1 MENLKERTARG
12 LFWGVLNSGAT
23 QVLNVVIG
31 ILLGRMIAPA
41 EWAPIGMIAIFSAIA
56 GNLQSSGFSTAI
68 VNMKEPKDNDYN
80 AVFWFNILASIC
92 IYLILFAVAPWIASF
107 FEQPCL
113 TDLSRFIFLAFLI
126 SSFGIST
133 NAYMTKNMM
142 NREITIVNT
151 CALVCSGI
159 VAVTLAFNGYSYWSL
174 AWQQVVN
181 AAILV
186 VGRFF
191 FVPWRPTWSVDFSP
205 IRRTFKFSM
214 NILVTMVIN
223 TVNNNILTFIF
234 GKLFTK
240 NPQVVGNF
248 FQAFKWNTMAY
259 QLVSGSI
266 EQVAQP
272 VLVEVRGERLE
283 VRGERLE
290 VRGERSEVRGK
301 SDINEQEIRVFR
313 KMLRFT
319 AFLAFPAMFGL
330 SLVAHEFIL
339 STIGPKWEAC
349 VPLLRILCIGGAF
362 MPFYSLYKNL
372 IISQGRSDINMW
384 LNISQIVLQMALI
397 FLTYQHG
404 IITVVGAYTLLNIVW
419 LMVWQGYANKLIGV
433 RLWDVCKDTIPFAL
447 ISAALMAGIW
457 LITQG
462 ITNVYL
468 LLLVR
473 ILLAAL
479 LYAAV
484 MRLLKVKMMDDCIQ
498 FLKGK
503 GIKYK
508 V

>member
-1 MENLKERTARG
+1 MATETLKERTARG
-12 LFWGVLNSGAT
+12 LFWGMLNSGAT

-68 VNMKEPKDNDYN
+68 VNMKAPQANDYN
-80 AVFWFNILASIC
+80 AVFWFNILAGGC
-92 IYLILFAVAPWIASF
+92 LYLLLFAAAPWIALF

-133 NAYMTKNMM
+133 NAYMTKNLMV
-142 NREITIVNT
+142 RQTTIVNS

-191 FVPWRPTWSVDFSP
+191 FVPWRPSLQIDFAP
-205 IRRTFKFSM
+205 IRRTWRFAM
-214 NILVTMVIN
+214 NILVTMVLN
-223 TVNNNILTFIF
+223 SVNNNILTFIF
-234 GKLFTK
+234 GKLFTRT
-240 NPQVVGNF
+240 PQVVGNF
-248 FQAFKWNTMAY
+248 FQAFKWNTMAS

-272 VLVEVRGERLE
+272 VLVEGNGERL
-283 VRGERLE
+283 V
-290 VRGERSEVRGK
+290 
-301 SDINEQEIRVFR
+301 QVFR

-330 SLVAHEFIL
+330 SLVAEEFIL
-339 STIGPKWEAC
+339 STIGPKWEDC
-349 VPLLRILCIGGAF
+349 VPLLRVLCIGGAF
-362 MPFYSLYKNL
+362 LPVVALYKNL
-372 IISQGRSDINMW
+372 IISQGRSDLNMW
-384 LNISQIVLQMALI
+384 LNITQIALQLLLI
-397 FLTYQHG
+397 LLTYRKG
-404 IITVVGAYTLLNIVW
+404 ILTVVAAYTLLNILWVGA
-419 LMVWQGYANKLIGV
+419 WQFCARRLTGV
-433 RLWDVCKDTIPFAL
+433 RFRDVLLDLSPFLLASAGVMAVVWIATAWITIPL
-447 ISAALMAGIW
+447 
-457 LITQG
+457 
-462 ITNVYL
+462 V

-473 ILLAAL
+473 VLLAAL
-479 LYAAV
+479 LYFVV
-484 MRLLKVKMMDDCIQ
+484 MKVAHAKIMEDCYEYLCHHTRL
-498 FLKGK
+498 
-503 GIKYK
+503 
-508 V
+508 

>member
-1 MENLKERTARG
+1 MSTENLKERTARG
-12 LFWGVLNSGAT
+12 LFWGTLNSGAT
-23 QVLNVVIG
+23 QVLSVVIG

-68 VNMKEPKDNDYN
+68 VNMKEPTANDYN
-80 AVFWFNILASIC
+80 AVFWFNILASAC
-92 IYLILFAVAPWIASF
+92 IYVILFFAAPWIALF

-113 TDLSRFIFLAFLI
+113 TDLSRFIFLAFFI

-133 NAYMTKNMM
+133 HAYMTKKMM
-142 NREITIVNT
+142 NREITIINS
-151 CALVCSGI
+151 CALICSGI
-159 VAVTLAFNGYSYWSL
+159 VAVILAFNGFSYWSL

-186 VGRFF
+186 IGRLCY
-191 FVPWRPTWSVDFSP
+191 VKWRPSLKIDFSP
-205 IRRTFKFSM
+205 IRRTWKFAM

-223 TVNNNILTFIF
+223 TINNNILTFIF

-240 NPQVVGNF
+240 TPQVVGNF
-248 FQAFKWNTMAY
+248 FQASKWNTMAY

-272 VLVEVRGERLE
+272 VLVEERGTR
-283 VRGERLE
+283 
-290 VRGERSEVRGK
+290 
-301 SDINEQEIRVFR
+301 NEERVFR

-319 AFLAFPAMFGL
+319 AFLSFPAMFGL
-330 SLVAHEFIL
+330 ALVANEFIL

-349 VPLLRILCIGGAF
+349 VPILRILCIGGAF

-384 LNISQIVLQMALI
+384 LNISQILLQLLLI

-404 IITVVGAYTLLNIVW
+404 IITVVCAYTILNIIW
-419 LMVWQGYANKLIGV
+419 LITWQVYAKRLIGV

-447 ISAALMAGIW
+447 ISAAIMVAIW
-457 LITQG
+457 FITAN
-462 ITNVYL
+462 ITNSYL
-468 LLLVR
+468 LLFLR
-473 ILLAAL
+473 ILLAVI
-479 LYAAV
+479 LYAAI
-484 MRLLKVKMMDDCIQ
+484 MRLLKVKMMEECIL
-498 FLKGK
+498 FIKGLRS
-503 GIKYK
+503 K

>member
-1 MENLKERTARG
+1 MRSICTTFVPQMSTENLKERTARG

-31 ILLGRMIAPA
+31 ILLGRMITPA

-92 IYLILFAVAPWIASF
+92 IYLVLFAVAPWIALF

-142 NREITIVNT
+142 NREITIVNS

-186 VGRFF
+186 IGRFF
-191 FVPWRPTWSVDFSP
+191 FVPWRPTLSVDFSP

-214 NILVTMVIN
+214 NILVTMIIN

-234 GKLFTK
+234 GKLFTRT
-240 NPQVVGNF
+240 PQVVGNF

-272 VLVEVRGERLE
+272 VLVEVRGGDPTPALPRE
-283 VRGERLE
+283 GE
-290 VRGERSEVRGK
+290 S
-301 SDINEQEIRVFR
+301 SMFNEIRVFR

-349 VPLLRILCIGGAF
+349 VPILRILCIGGAF

-397 FLTYQHG
+397 FLTYQYG
-404 IITVVGAYTLLNIVW
+404 IITVVGAYTILNIIW
-419 LMVWQGYANKLIGV
+419 LMAWQGYANKLIGV
-433 RLWDVCKDTIPFAL
+433 RLWDVCKDTIPFAM

-457 LITQG
+457 VITQG
-462 ITNVYL
+462 ITNIYL
-468 LLLVR
+468 LLFVR
-473 ILLAAL
+473 ILLAIL

-484 MRLLKVKMMDDCIQ
+484 MRLLKVKMMDDCVQ
-498 FLKGK
+498 FLK
-503 GIKYK
+503 